1 MHDSCSLIVRK
12 CKSIRNF
19 IKKFEIDEILPKDE
33 SIQKYLSYL
42 DGKPIDD
49 NILQEIEV
57 YGNKLNNKMT
67 NFPDKNLLRY
77 YESNNYSFY
86 KKEIEETKEI
96 VKEPPF
102 PFGLLYVEM
111 SVLEA
116 ELEDKARLLTFDLIY
131 ELGDIINT
139 QQIKSFNELEELL
152 SEGRDN
158 SLRNMIKDR
167 KFLAMVK
174 SIKQNFDSGYKQFI
188 YYDR

>member
-1 MHDSCSLIVRK
+1 
-12 CKSIRNF
+12 
-19 IKKFEIDEILPKDE
+19 
-33 SIQKYLSYL
+33 
-42 DGKPIDD
+42 
-49 NILQEIEV
+49 
-57 YGNKLNNKMT
+57 
-67 NFPDKNLLRY
+67 
-77 YESNNYSFY
+77 
-86 KKEIEETKEI
+86 
-96 VKEPPF
+96 
-102 PFGLLYVEM
+102 
-111 SVLEA
+111 
-116 ELEDKARLLTFDLIY
+116 LIY